1 MVLSGVGYTVG
12 LAGRSHPTCLN
23 VRGRGQLCR
32 PAGRRAVSTAAATRY
47 DVSRMVLMAIGDDRR
62 RSATI
67 GDDGGGRARS
77 RLALVT

>member
-47 DVSRMVLMAIGDDRR
+47 DVSWMVLMAIGDDRR
-62 RSATI
+62 RWGRTSAIALGT
-67 GDDGGGRARS
+67 GD
-77 RLALVT
+77 LIL